1 MIKSLYGQ
9 SKFKTLKSIHEKI
22 NMQFTEKLNLYNS
35 NIPKKTHYDKK
46 SN

>member
-9 SKFKTLKSIHEKI
+9 SKFKTLKSIYEKI

-35 NIPKKTHYDKK
+35 KYPRKHTMTKK